1 MEVLGVVRLL
11 AEAGVVI
18 GQKTRQQL
26 VSGGDRADTLKAKL
40 LDQAIL
46 QGLVGALAVAGK
58 STCSKPRWQRK
69 AKRGMIIPIKRIT
82 KAIFATL
89 GYDIVRSS
97 YSDDFDAF
105 KQQRRL

>member
-1 MEVLGVVRLL
+1 MEVLGVVRPL

-46 QGLVGALAVAGK
+46 RSLFCALDGALGLRCVGAQNVDVERVQRAPELGHAV
-58 STCSKPRWQRK
+58 
-69 AKRGMIIPIKRIT
+69 
-82 KAIFATL
+82 TL
-89 GYDIVRSS
+89 EPYRVS
-97 YSDDFDAF
+97 
-105 KQQRRL
+105 RRQVCLSPTRPL